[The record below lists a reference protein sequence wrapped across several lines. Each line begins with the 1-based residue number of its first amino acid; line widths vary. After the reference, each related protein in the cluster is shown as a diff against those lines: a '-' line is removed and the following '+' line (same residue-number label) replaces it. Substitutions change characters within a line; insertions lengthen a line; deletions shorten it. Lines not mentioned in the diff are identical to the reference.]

1 MRKIKILKYKKNLK
15 AGVKCKQ
22 LYFNPNIFFCIILA
36 VEPLKPPHSIPNT
49 DQMHIV
55 NNNMYTLYV
64 LVLWNLMYYL
74 IISPNT
80 SGTKFMAL
88 IQWHLWCYTK
98 QTWRSCLASNNK
110 PLSICSCLIQR
121 FSYTKMVVVQQ
132 PPVDLQQKIRVHL
145 QCETFNFMSVIGTLL
160 EQFLDVFVGRP
171 FVFLRYTPE
180 APWCQI
186 PDCLLP
192 LIGRL
197 TQSTAG
203 S

>member
-1 MRKIKILKYKKNLK
+1 MNM
-15 AGVKCKQ
+15 
-22 LYFNPNIFFCIILA
+22 NPNSFVSYLQLNLSNLHNPFQIQIKCIL
-36 VEPLKPPHSIPNT
+36 SI
-49 DQMHIV
+49 III
-55 NNNMYTLYV
+55 MYTLYV
-64 LVLWNLMYYL
+64 LVVWNLMYYL

-88 IQWHLWCYTK
+88 IQWHLWCHTK

-110 PLSICSCLIQR
+110 SLSICSRLIQR

-132 PPVDLQQKIRVHL
+132 PPVDLQQKYMVHL
-145 QCETFNFMSVIGTLL
+145 QCETFNFMSVIGTLM
-160 EQFLDVFVGRP
+160 EQFLEVFAGCP
-171 FVFLRYTPE
+171 FVFLRYPPE

-197 TQSTAG
+197 TRSTAG